1 MEHFDVVGIG
11 GVTVDHLT
19 VVDKFPK
26 KDTKIIPLWSSMQGG
41 GQAATA
47 IAQLG
52 RLGVKTALIGTVGEG
67 PIGQFAIETMQD
79 EGVNADMVR
88 SQDGHAPALSNI
100 IVEDKLGSRTIISDR
115 GGLSHIPLF
124 DEMYEMVKNAKYIHT
139 DAHFPKENLK
149 LVKFAKEHGVKI
161 CLDAEPHT
169 PNVDEFVKLTD
180 ILIVSRRFVERDFGH
195 EYEKALRSYIDGG
208 AEIAIIT
215 LGKYG
220 SIGMHKDNMEIVTVP
235 IYPIEPV
242 VDTTGAGDVFHGAFL
257 YGMLEGFDLRKSMKF
272 ATICS
277 GLKCLK
283 IGGRMGMP
291 TLDQAVDAL
300 EKWDV

>member
-1 MEHFDVVGIG
+1 MEYFDVVGIG

-19 VVDKFPK
+19 VVKKFPK
-26 KDTKIIPLWSSMQGG
+26 KDTKVIPLWSSMQGG

-52 RLGVKTALIGTVGEG
+52 RLGAKTALIGTVGEG
-67 PIGQFAIETMQD
+67 PIGQFAIDTMQD
-79 EGVNADMVR
+79 EGVDTSMIL
-88 SQDGHAPALSNI
+88 SQKDHAPALSNI

-115 GGLSHIPLF
+115 GGLSHIPLC
-124 DEMYEMVKNAKYIHT
+124 DAMYEMIKNAKYVHT
-139 DAHFPKENLK
+139 DAHFPNENLK
-149 LVKFAKEHGVKI
+149 LVKFAKENGVKV

-169 PNVDEFVKLTD
+169 PNVDEFVKLAD
-180 ILIVSRRFVERDFGH
+180 ILIVSRRFVEKDFGH
-195 EYEKALRSYIDGG
+195 EYEKALRTYVKNG

-220 SIGMHKDNMEIVTVP
+220 AIGMNQVDMEVVAVP
-235 IYPIEPV
+235 IYPVEPV

-257 YGMLEGFDLRKSMKF
+257 YGILEGFDLQKSMRF
-272 ATICS
+272 ATVCS

-291 TLDQAVDAL
+291 TLNQAFDAL
-300 EKWDV
+300 KKFTV

>member
-1 MEHFDVVGIG
+1 MEHFDIVGVG
-11 GVTVDHLT
+11 GITVDHLS
-19 VVDKFPK
+19 VVTKFPE

-52 RLGVKTALIGTVGEG
+52 RLGVKTALISTVGEG
-67 PIGQFAIETMQD
+67 PIGQFAIETMQK
-79 EGVNADMVR
+79 EGVNTDMVR
-88 SQDGHAPALSNI
+88 IQNGHAPALSSVI
-100 IVEDKLGSRTIISDR
+100 IEDKIGSRTIISDR
-115 GGLSHIPLF
+115 GGLSHLPLH
-124 DEMYEMVKNAKYIHT
+124 DEMYELVKNAKYLHT
-139 DAHFPKENLK
+139 DAHFPEENLK
-149 LVKFAKEHGVKI
+149 LVKFAKENGVKI

-180 ILIVSRRFVERDFGH
+180 ILIVSRCFVERDFGH
-195 EYEKALRSYIDGG
+195 DYEKALRAYIDNGV
-208 AEIAIIT
+208 EIAIIT

-220 SIGMHKDNMEIVTVP
+220 SIGMRKDDMDVVTVP
-235 IYPIEPV
+235 IYPVEPV

-257 YGMLEGFDLRKSMKF
+257 YGCLQNFDLKKAMQFS
-272 ATICS
+272 AICA

-291 TLDQAVDAL
+291 TLEQAMKAL
-300 EKWDV
+300 DELEG